1 MLELNVA
8 SVGISYRGGNLQI
21 LDSINYLK
29 MVRNRRTMP
38 TENKI
43 KRLFYLKNIE
53 F

>member
-8 SVGISYRGGNLQI
+8 SVKISYRGDNLQI
-21 LDSINYLK
+21 LDSTNYLK
-29 MVRNRRTMP
+29 MVRNRRNMS